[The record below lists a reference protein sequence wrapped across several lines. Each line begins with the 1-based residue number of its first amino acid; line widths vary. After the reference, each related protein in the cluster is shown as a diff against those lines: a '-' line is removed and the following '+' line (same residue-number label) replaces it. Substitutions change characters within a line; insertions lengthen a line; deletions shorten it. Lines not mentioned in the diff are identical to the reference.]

1 MPRTEPAK
9 DTRSRCR
16 YPRIEMYPKHVLIAA
31 ASGVV
36 VYLILAFLFGPSG
49 LNRYA
54 ARRQYYDE
62 IRHNIDDLQRR
73 GESLATEM
81 EALRTS
87 SDLLRLHAR
96 VLGYY
101 RAREHRLVLDTMP
114 DLSEPPSP
122 GRLILRSFA
131 YSDPRPALRVAAF
144 VIAGGILAL
153 QTALG
158 GSNARYRAA
167 AKQHPNEKTNGRA
180 AAQSV
185 SAQSGSSKPRAPRLS
200 YSRRVQTASRE

>member
-1 MPRTEPAK
+1 
-9 DTRSRCR
+9 
-16 YPRIEMYPKHVLIAA
+16 MYPKHLLIAA
-31 ASGVV
+31 AGGVV
-36 VYLILAFLFGPSG
+36 VYLILAFFFGPSG

-54 ARRQYYDE
+54 ARRQYYGE
-62 IRHNIDDLQRR
+62 IQRNIDDLQRR
-73 GESLATEM
+73 GDSLASEM